1 MMLIKIVLIIIIM
14 CHFNNCEKKKI
25 KFIASMALLVKN
37 NLRFLYKNWVLQLD
51 HSAYV
56 QSGKWKVQRWRNL
69 ISTRNIIIEC
79 VVNMVE

>member
-1 MMLIKIVLIIIIM
+1 
-14 CHFNNCEKKKI
+14 
-25 KFIASMALLVKN
+25 MALLVKN

-69 ISTRNIIIEC
+69 ISTRNTIIEC